1 MLTSGGDAPG
11 MNAAV
16 RAVVR
21 VGIANGLDVFGV
33 RNGFTGL
40 MSGDFVHLGARDV
53 GGILD
58 RGGTFLGST
67 RCAEMRTEAG
77 QQSAICR
84 MHDLE
89 MEGLVVIG
97 GNGTQAGALALSRRG
112 MPVVGIA
119 STIDNDLA
127 GADITIG
134 ATTAI
139 ETAVEAI
146 DRLRVTASSHRRAFL
161 VEVMGR
167 HCGYLA
173 LMAGLAGGAEAIVI
187 PEAEI
192 DPQALADELQD
203 AQRRGKKHAIVVV
216 AEGAANNAQRL
227 ATYFAEHESR
237 IGFDLR
243 VTKLGHVQ
251 RGGPPCVYDRI
262 IATLLGAAAAES
274 FAARE
279 HGILLGIVA
288 GKVGRSPLTIALE
301 AKPLDLNLLRLANVL
316 AR

>member
-1 MLTSGGDAPG
+1 

-33 RNGFTGL
+33 RNGFSGL
-40 MSGDFVHLGARDV
+40 MSGDFVSLGARDV
-53 GGILD
+53 GGIID

-67 RCAEMRTEAG
+67 RCAQMRTEAG
-77 QQSAICR
+77 QQNAISR

-97 GNGTQAGALALSRRG
+97 GNGSQAASIALSRRG
-112 MPVVGIA
+112 IPVVGIA

-173 LMAGLAGGAEAIVI
+173 LMAGIAGGAEAIVI

-216 AEGAANNAQRL
+216 AEAPPTMQRHWRAILPSTRAASVSSFGSRSSGTCSAAGHLVPTTGQLPRFWAQPRPRVSRR
-227 ATYFAEHESR
+227 ASMGCCSESW
-237 IGFDLR
+237 
-243 VTKLGHVQ
+243 
-251 RGGPPCVYDRI
+251 P
-262 IATLLGAAAAES
+262 
-274 FAARE
+274 ARW
-279 HGILLGIVA
+279 HA
-288 GKVGRSPLTIALE
+288 RRSPSPSKKSRST
-301 AKPLDLNLLRLANVL
+301 
-316 AR
+316 